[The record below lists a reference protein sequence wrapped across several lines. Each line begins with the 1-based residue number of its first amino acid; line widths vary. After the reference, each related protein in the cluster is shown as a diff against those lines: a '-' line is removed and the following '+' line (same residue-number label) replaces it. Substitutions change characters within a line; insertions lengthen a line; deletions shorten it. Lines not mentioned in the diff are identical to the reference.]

1 MARRILIAVL
11 AAAVVGAF
19 ALAAAQIPEGKQ
31 VLKFET
37 KMGTVT
43 FEHAKHAGFE
53 GVTCVTCH
61 HKTKEGETPK
71 ACSEC
76 HAKKPQDDTP
86 KLQKAVH
93 DRCWGCHQ
101 EKADAGAK
109 HGPVKG
115 AKNCKKC
122 HVKG

>member
-1 MARRILIAVL
+1 MARRILIAAL
-11 AAAVVGAF
+11 AAAIVGAF
-19 ALAAAQIPEGKQ
+19 ALAAAQIPEDKQ
-31 VLKFET
+31 VLKLET

-53 GVTCVTCH
+53 GVECQTCH
-61 HKTKEGETPK
+61 HTFKGEGLPQ
-71 ACSEC
+71 ACGEC
-76 HAKKPQDDTP
+76 HGKKDDAP

-93 DRCWGCHQ
+93 ARCWGCHQ

-109 HGPVKG
+109 HGPLKG